1 MDDLFKRHPEII
13 KTVSLDAPTLL
24 PQLLDGLIWRSR
36 TTENGVRRANYYIR
50 HLLIDVNEKFS
61 PTLSW
66 VAKTNDPKLVCH
78 PVIVLLSDT
87 VWNRLAC
94 RAFLFRKSWFLFT
107 LVVFI
112 AGQSVL
118 KHWTNGDSTK
128 TERIMIFVLRV
139 FIYCF
144 SMVQLIFTHMN
155 KICKG
160 LRAKDTLK
168 IGCIRIPKYLT
179 GWQESAGLGL
189 MSMLVLMLLSE
200 PIIWCLNDDG
210 GNQFTQECDAG
221 KDVKFA
227 YSVFSMLAMFLYF
240 SLLLDLAVLST
251 KVSAYVLVCIRMIS
265 EVALF
270 ILALVAVMLAFSSA
284 ISVIKHEQDDFAG
297 IHKGLLALLETTMK
311 MYDGEHYEAYEQ
323 DPLVLTCVFVFIIIV
338 AVFLTN
344 MLVAQLTCAYEA
356 VYVDMVGYAR
366 LERVQ
371 IIVNTMPSVPEKRWR
386 WFCGILRLDQKTE
399 FNAGDLGVSGGIQI
413 LEPANQNPTTQ
424 DLIMRYG
431 GSTSPDMQWPA
442 DETGE
447 GDENDRYDRMEA
459 LIQKTMKRMTKGE
472 GGGRGKGGSS
482 QGMSNSNHS
491 GSNGG
496 DGAGGSGASAEGDA

>member
-1 MDDLFKRHPEII
+1 M
-13 KTVSLDAPTLL
+13 
-24 PQLLDGLIWRSR
+24 
-36 TTENGVRRANYYIR
+36 
-50 HLLIDVNEKFS
+50 
-61 PTLSW
+61 
-66 VAKTNDPKLVCH
+66 
-78 PVIVLLSDT
+78 VLLSDT

-107 LVVFI
+107 LVMFI

-118 KHWTNGDSTK
+118 KHWREGDK
-128 TERIMIFVLRV
+128 TYIERIMVFVLRV

-144 SMVQLIFTHMN
+144 SMVQLIFSHN
-155 KICKG
+155 KKICKG
-160 LRAKDTLK
+160 YRAKDTFKLG
-168 IGCIRIPKYLT
+168 GCISIPKYLT
-179 GWQESAGLGL
+179 SWQEGAGFGL
-189 MSMLVLMLLSE
+189 MSVLVLMLLFE
-200 PIIWCLNDDG
+200 PIIWCLSDNG
-210 GNQFTQECDAG
+210 GNQFTEVCDAS

-284 ISVIKHEQDDFAG
+284 ISVIKHDQADFAG
-297 IHKGLLALLETTMK
+297 IHKGLLTLLETTMK
-311 MYDGEHYEAYEQ
+311 MYDGEHFEAYEG
-323 DPLVLTCVFVFIIIV
+323 DSLVLICVFVFIIIV

-371 IIVNTMPSVPEKRWR
+371 IIVNTMPSVSEKRWV
-386 WFCGILRLDQKTE
+386 WFKGVLRLDQKTE

-413 LEPANQNPTTQ
+413 QEPANANPTTQ
-424 DLIMRYG
+424 DIIKRYG
-431 GSTSPDMQWPA
+431 GSTSPEMQWP
-442 DETGE
+442 DDQEGE
-447 GDENDRYDRMEA
+447 GDETERFERIEA
-459 LIQKTMKRMTKGE
+459 LIGKTMKRLTKE
-472 GGGRGKGGSS
+472 GGGDRKGKAGSS
-482 QGMSNSNHS
+482 GGHS
-491 GSNGG
+491 GSNNEDGEGAASGSEGEGG
-496 DGAGGSGASAEGDA
+496 DA